1 MLGGGSVRAPPPLF
15 LPAENTVGM
24 AYNPAAMKILKRA
37 LLVVSFIGEPF
48 P

>member
-1 MLGGGSVRAPPPLF
+1 
-15 LPAENTVGM
+15 LPAENTVGRAVGM